1 MEPVCKI
8 NSMNDEIHS
17 CKNGSF
23 QSRKQH
29 FVLPSGESQEMR
41 RVQRQAYERAQV
53 IAAPLCDTDLNI
65 SRVAKRSLQ
74 FNFIVRVL
82 DFVCLRMRMLV
93 VKTF

>member
-1 MEPVCKI
+1 M
-8 NSMNDEIHS
+8 
-17 CKNGSF
+17 
-23 QSRKQH
+23 
-29 FVLPSGESQEMR
+29 
-41 RVQRQAYERAQV
+41 QRQGYERAQV

-82 DFVCLRMRMLV
+82 DFVCLRVRMLV